1 MLEQKDFERIAEIVS
16 GSVIFKLDT
25 SMLQMEN
32 RICDKLAEVENRLE
46 ERITQV
52 ETKFD
57 ERMTNLEVKYDNL
70 DKKVTKLDD
79 KLTELDSKLTEL
91 EIKYDNLDKKVS
103 GLKITLDNDIDKKIS
118 ILAEGHL
125 LLQRKLDESFRV
137 MQKQEIMDLHMIDLE
152 SKIREIKMQM
162 GYPC

>member
-1 MLEQKDFERIAEIVS
+1 MLEQKDFERIAEIIS
-16 GSVIFKLDT
+16 GSVMFKLDT
-25 SMLQMEN
+25 SMLQLEN
-32 RICDKLAEVENRLE
+32 RICDKLAGVENKLE

-57 ERMTNLEVKYDNL
+57 ERMTNLEV
-70 DKKVTKLDD
+70 
-79 KLTELDSKLTEL
+79 
-91 EIKYDNLDKKVS
+91 KYDNLDKKVS

-152 SKIREIKMQM
+152 SKIREIKMQL

>member
-1 MLEQKDFERIAEIVS
+1 MLDQKDFERIAEIVS
-16 GSVIFKLDT
+16 ESVIFKLDT

-32 RICDKLAEVENRLE
+32 RICDKLAGVENRLE

-70 DKKVTKLDD
+70 DKKV
-79 KLTELDSKLTEL
+79 
-91 EIKYDNLDKKVS
+91 S
-103 GLKITLDNDIDKKIS
+103 GLKITLDNDIDKKI
-118 ILAEGHL
+118 IIIAEGHL
-125 LLQRKLDESFRV
+125 LLQRKLDESLRV
-137 MQKQEIMDLHMIDLE
+137 MQKQEMMDLHIINLE
-152 SKIREIKMQM
+152 SKIREIKMQL

>member
-1 MLEQKDFERIAEIVS
+1 MLDQKDFERIAEIVS

-57 ERMTNLEVKYDNL
+57 ERITNLEV
-70 DKKVTKLDD
+70 
-79 KLTELDSKLTEL
+79 
-91 EIKYDNLDKKVS
+91 KYDNLDKKVS

-118 ILAEGHL
+118 IIAEGHL
-125 LLQRKLDESFRV
+125 SLSRKLDESLRV
-137 MQKQEIMDLHMIDLE
+137 MQKQEMMDLHIINLE
-152 SKIREIKMQM
+152 SKIREIKMQL

>member
-32 RICDKLAEVENRLE
+32 RICDKLAGVENRLE

-79 KLTELDSKLTEL
+79 KLTEL
-91 EIKYDNLDKKVS
+91 EIKYDTLDKKVS
-103 GLKITLDNDIDKKIS
+103 GLKITLDNEIDKKIS

-152 SKIREIKMQM
+152 SKIREIKMQL

>member
-1 MLEQKDFERIAEIVS
+1 M
-16 GSVIFKLDT
+16 
-25 SMLQMEN
+25 
-32 RICDKLAEVENRLE
+32 
-46 ERITQV
+46 
-52 ETKFD
+52 
-57 ERMTNLEVKYDNL
+57 EVKYDNL

-152 SKIREIKMQM
+152 SKIREIKM
-162 GYPC
+162 

>member
-16 GSVIFKLDT
+16 GSVMFQLNT
-25 SMLQMEN
+25 SMLQLEN
-32 RICDKLAEVENRLE
+32 RICDKLAGVENKLE

-70 DKKVTKLDD
+70 D
-79 KLTELDSKLTEL
+79 
-91 EIKYDNLDKKVS
+91 
-103 GLKITLDNDIDKKIS
+103 NDIDKKIS
-118 ILAEGHL
+118 ILAEGNS

-137 MQKQEIMDLHMIDLE
+137 IQKQEMMDLHMIDLE
-152 SKIREIKMQM
+152 SKIREIKMQL